1 MYFIGGY
8 CQNNVVKGGV
18 GGWVGGEV
26 GCRGLRKKIKMGD
39 GHIAEVG
46 AYKEGGGGLSI
57 YVWFQKP
64 STHYGDIKTGLLGKG
79 NSTGLHSIM
88 TIFCRI
94 KLVMI

>member
-8 CQNNVVKGGV
+8 CQKNVVK
-18 GGWVGGEV
+18 GGEV

-39 GHIAEVG
+39 GHKAEVG
-46 AYKEGGGGLSI
+46 AYKEGGLSI

-88 TIFCRI
+88 AICCRI